1 MHFSVFAESSRLSH
15 KEQGI
20 GEWLLGRQPRILS
33 SAWNTV
39 REEGAS
45 FVSSVFMAAISGDQG
60 SLLLDTG
67 VMTLAYLS
75 YMQGQG
81 KTTHGGHQPAF
92 VLVPLL
98 PSSHSLRGY
107 FFLKGF
113 CETVDF
119 TLVS

>member
-1 MHFSVFAESSRLSH
+1 
-15 KEQGI
+15 
-20 GEWLLGRQPRILS
+20 
-33 SAWNTV
+33 
-39 REEGAS
+39 
-45 FVSSVFMAAISGDQG
+45 MAAISGDH
-60 SLLLDTG
+60 SSILLDTG

-81 KTTHGGHQPAF
+81 KTTRGGHQPAF

-113 CETVDF
+113 CEPVDF